1 MSNWGMRLN
10 NRLMT
15 GLVFTYRQ
23 IMELVLNYN
32 GRSRAIIPIP
42 WLVAK
47 MQAGIIERLPVP
59 ALLSITRDQV
69 EQLKSNNVGGV
80 NWLTRR

>member
-1 MSNWGMRLN
+1 MRLN